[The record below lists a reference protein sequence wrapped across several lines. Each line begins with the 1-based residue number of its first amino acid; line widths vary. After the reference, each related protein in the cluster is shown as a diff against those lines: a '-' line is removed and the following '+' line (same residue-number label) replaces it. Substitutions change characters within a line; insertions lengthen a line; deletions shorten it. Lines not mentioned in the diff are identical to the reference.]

1 LIVSFIVIDACQK
14 LSFLLTEGEKQ
25 DTYLAPNLL
34 EGVIIN
40 LYLKKER
47 KQNKTAQEKNHRS
60 GYIENNN
67 QEKSFP
73 QDFPTKI
80 KLILAIL
87 IDKPFDSNFVTWV
100 LIH

>member
-1 LIVSFIVIDACQK
+1 

-25 DTYLAPNLL
+25 IRIWLL
-34 EGVIIN
+34 IYGRSNNQPIA
-40 LYLKKER
+40 KKR
-47 KQNKTAQEKNHRS
+47 KQNKTAQDKNHHS
-60 GYIENNN
+60 VYIENNN

-80 KLILAIL
+80 KPMLDIL
-87 IDKPFDSNFVTWV
+87 IDNPFDSNFVTWV